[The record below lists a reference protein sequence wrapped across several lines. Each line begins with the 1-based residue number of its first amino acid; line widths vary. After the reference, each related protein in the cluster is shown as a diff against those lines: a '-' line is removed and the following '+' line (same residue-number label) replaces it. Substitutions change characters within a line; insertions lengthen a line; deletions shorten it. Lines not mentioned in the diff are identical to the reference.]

1 MDECS
6 EPLTAVDPVMEV
18 DVLGHSGGPDGEV
31 HGHISDDDATEAGDT
46 PHDIEM
52 ISQFSDTDSET
63 DHEEGMMLGEPEP
76 ELEPK
81 LPNQEPECEDNVCS
95 LKAYELRPVLVG
107 DSSGMSSD
115 TELMPGTAAGSV
127 DESVDFGSDTDLMED
142 VAVGSADGG
151 LNEEGSCEGPSEK
164 RRRLD

>member
-52 ISQFSDTDSET
+52 ISQFSVTDSVS
-63 DHEEGMMLGEPEP
+63 DHYLFIMLVEP
-76 ELEPK
+76 
-81 LPNQEPECEDNVCS
+81 
-95 LKAYELRPVLVG
+95 
-107 DSSGMSSD
+107 
-115 TELMPGTAAGSV
+115 
-127 DESVDFGSDTDLMED
+127 
-142 VAVGSADGG
+142 
-151 LNEEGSCEGPSEK
+151 
-164 RRRLD
+164 